1 MTTKLSEKE
10 YKKLIIDISKNISPI
25 LVQQGENI
33 ATTAENIALYAEQIT
48 NAVNKVLSLQ
58 TTVKQK

>member
-33 ATTAENIALYAEQIT
+33 TTTAENIALYAEQIT